1 MKAIPNEQLLLQRI
15 QNEDDDASF
24 KLLFDA
30 YWELLFLQALQK
42 TKSQDLAKDLA
53 QETFIAFWKYRKSLK
68 QIHNLKS
75 YLVTMLKYQFLKWID
90 QEKIVFDELDT
101 AVPNEVYI
109 DGNDGFKIM
118 EFNELYAFLMDT
130 IDGLPQRSRQIFI
143 QNRFENKTVKELAET
158 YNVAESTVRN
168 HLSQANAKIQGQL
181 ENNLLIVAILSLI
194 IV

>member
-1 MKAIPNEQLLLQRI
+1 MKEIPNEQLLLQRI

-101 AVPNEVYI
+101 AVPNEVFI

-130 IDGLPQRSRQIFI
+130 IDALPQRSRQIFI

-181 ENNLLIVAILSLI
+181 ENNLLLVAILSLI